1 VASVLPSGARS
12 ADQKDTLSSTIQEYL
27 EKRGI
32 QAFVRLVT
40 APEPFAGMETLVE
53 AYGIGPLVPN
63 TVLLGDTEEISS
75 QERFCGL
82 IATCHAAKRN
92 VLILRT
98 QPETF
103 PPLLQQFLKR
113 RRIDVWW
120 GGLQANGGLMLILA
134 YLLRTSWRWRDAEV
148 CLNLVVSDENAKES
162 AQQNLHQLVKSL
174 RIGAVPR
181 VIVSDGRTFD
191 DILASTSRTADLV
204 FLGLATPSDDFCAY
218 YLDLKRRTDSLPTT
232 MFVMASEDLE
242 FSEVLQ
248 KE

>member
-1 VASVLPSGARS
+1 MLPTGSRS

-40 APEPFAGMETLVE
+40 APDPFVGMETLVE

-63 TVLLGDTEEISS
+63 TVLLGDTENSDS
-75 QERFCGL
+75 QDSFCRL
-82 IATCHAAKRN
+82 VATCHGAKRN

-98 QPETF
+98 QPEIY
-103 PPLLQQFLKR
+103 PPILRQFFTR

-134 YLLRTSWRWRDAEV
+134 YLLRTSWRWRDADV
-148 CLNLVVSDENAKES
+148 CLNLVVASESAKE
-162 AQQNLHQLVKSL
+162 AAEKNLHQLVKSL

-181 VIVSDGRTFD
+181 VIVANGRSFD
-191 DILASTSRTADLV
+191 DILTTTSCTADLV
-204 FLGLATPSDDFCAY
+204 FLGLAVPGDDFCAY
-218 YLDLKRRTDSLPTT
+218 YLDLKARTASLPTT

-242 FSEVLQ
+242 FAEVLQ